1 MTAVLLAPGR
11 SPGDVR
17 YCHTD
22 LRHPSAEDL
31 LDAQDV
37 FLSSSPRDYAGYSEI
52 SRPPSVST
60 YAPSA
65 STSSTYAAYSPS
77 VTPNSSLSPS
87 DDSVDD
93 DIVFPSY
100 DDDYSFESTVRTN
113 ISGVKSANPSPEA
126 HSGASTPDSPQ
137 PTAKSASDDMAIE
150 DEPSRHVDYL
160 SHEWREEDIWSSWR
174 YVISR
179 RNMYANAVR
188 LENASWRTWAK
199 AKYKLRTVSPE
210 TLNWLKDCDVTW
222 LYGPLQTEN
231 KQPTVSS
238 TGSRVGTPT
247 SFKSILKKKT
257 ASETIL
263 QRSLSQHVL
272 LKHAGAILKAREEET
287 NRGRPSFER
296 STSDMGVAGTP
307 GIDSAFG
314 SMDSTP
320 TNTTSSGL
328 TSPGERR
335 HIHFNNE
342 VVQCIAV
349 EAKGADDDFDC
360 WSHRYD
366 QDDESDDDG
375 LVIMKRFP
383 SRPPIARKKTPT
395 PRSPSNE
402 SKTIAPLPPTT
413 LKYRG
418 DTPEPP
424 SSGVPTGLTESPK
437 LTQTPSVETLR
448 PPTSQTNFLL
458 DEEDDL
464 DMHWQPR
471 QSIYAPGPDRP
482 WFVNPED
489 EESENGCEL
498 HLTPSG
504 MFMPYEDAD
513 GSSSGLFGRV
523 INTVNT
529 ARDIAHVIW
538 NVGWRR

>member
-22 LRHPSAEDL
+22 LRHASAEDL
-31 LDAQDV
+31 LDVQDA
-37 FLSSSPRDYAGYSEI
+37 FLSSSPRDYTGYPEI
-52 SRPPSVST
+52 SRSPSVSS
-60 YAPSA
+60 YAHSA
-65 STSSTYAAYSPS
+65 STSSTFATCSPS

-87 DDSVDD
+87 DNSVDD
-93 DIVFPSY
+93 DIAFPSY
-100 DDDYSFESTVRTN
+100 DEDCSFETTVRTN
-113 ISGVKSANPSPEA
+113 QQTGVESANPSPEA
-126 HSGASTPDSPQ
+126 HCGTSTPDSLL
-137 PTAKSASDDMAIE
+137 PTGKAANDDIAIE

-160 SHEWREEDIWSSWR
+160 SHDWREEDIWSSWR

-238 TGSRVGTPT
+238 TGSRVGTPA

-257 ASETIL
+257 ASENIL

-272 LKHAGAILKAREEET
+272 LKHAGAILRAREEET
-287 NRGRPSFER
+287 NRGRSPFER
-296 STSDMGVAGTP
+296 SISDMGVTRTP
-307 GIDSAFG
+307 AVDSAFS
-314 SMDSTP
+314 SMDTTP
-320 TNTTSSGL
+320 TNATSSGL

-349 EAKGADDDFDC
+349 EAKGADDDYNC
-360 WSHRYD
+360 WSHPYD

-375 LVIMKRFP
+375 LVIMKRFS
-383 SRPPIARKKTPT
+383 SRPPIARKRAPT
-395 PRSPSNE
+395 RSSSSE

-418 DTPEPP
+418 DTPELP
-424 SSGVPTGLTESPK
+424 SSEGPAGMTESPN
-437 LTQTPSVETLR
+437 LTHTPSMETLR
-448 PPTSQTNFLL
+448 PSKSQTNFLL
-458 DEEDDL
+458 DDEDDL

-471 QSIYAPGPDRP
+471 QPIYAPRPDRP

-504 MFMPYEDAD
+504 MFMPYEETE